1 MSGGFIRHPKV
12 GVGELCCSFLR
23 ALRFGRVFRD
33 NCEWESNCTNS
44 IIVRMGKE
52 TALYYALSV
61 SSASALVLSL
71 RGRYYKSII
80 PLMIKVANIHRVLF
94 SVLGTV
100 LRTLMCP

>member
-1 MSGGFIRHPKV
+1 MPGGLILHPKV

-80 PLMIKVANIHRVLF
+80 PLMIKVANIY
-94 SVLGTV
+94 
-100 LRTLMCP
+100 